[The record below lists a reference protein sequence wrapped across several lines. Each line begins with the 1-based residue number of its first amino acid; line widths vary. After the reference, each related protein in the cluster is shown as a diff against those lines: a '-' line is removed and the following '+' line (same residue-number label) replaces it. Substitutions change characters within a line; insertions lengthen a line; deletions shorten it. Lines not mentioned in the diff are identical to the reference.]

1 MLRINP
7 AIPNIS
13 GDVGYHCIQ
22 PGIQP
27 DLLAENDPIRYLPV
41 AGSAMKWL
49 LRERLGLGEY
59 QGLVSVFAQ

>member
-41 AGSAMKWL
+41 AGSAMK
-49 LRERLGLGEY
+49 
-59 QGLVSVFAQ
+59 